1 MKTLIP
7 LTALAALVASGTI
20 HAQTPAFSKPSGYV
34 TTPLLQGFNLIGLN
48 LQTASLASGK
58 FETVAATTLTDN
70 DSTYAP
76 VSGRTYVLEITSGTI
91 SGSIFEVPAANIS
104 GSTITVTTVPATN
117 LVTLGLTTNDTY
129 SLRIAPTLEEIFT
142 TVPLAQGGVLVP
154 ALDAVSADNIWLPN
168 GNGGY
173 VLYYL
178 RSGSPR
184 AFRAVVGDALAPN
197 TPIIYSDGFFV
208 QKKTGAAAS
217 LTVTGDVKAVGTT
230 SVITQGFNP
239 VNLVAPVGLN
249 LFNAGLED
257 DIQAGLDA
265 TAADLVWVQQSNLSY
280 KQYFRRG
287 NLATGSWRDAANPGA
302 ALTQQQAEA
311 VALSGAVL
319 IQRKGAGNTN
329 LDLKVPTNYS
339 NL

>member
-7 LTALAALVASGTI
+7 LTALAALVASGSI
-20 HAQTPAFSKPSGYV
+20 HAQPTFSKPSGYV

-48 LQTASLASGK
+48 LQTPSLASGK
-58 FETVAATTLTDN
+58 FETVTATTLTDN
-70 DSTYAP
+70 DVTNFAP
-76 VSGRTYVLEITSGTI
+76 TSGRTYVLEITSGTI
-91 SGSIFEVPAANIS
+91 QGSVFEVPAASIS
-104 GSTITVTTVPATN
+104 ANVITITTVPATD
-117 LVTLGLTTNDTY
+117 LVALGLTTNDTY
-129 SLRIAPTLEEIFT
+129 NLRIAPTLEEIFT

-173 VLYYL
+173 IQYYL
-178 RSGSPR
+178 RSGNPR

-197 TPIIYSDGFFV
+197 TPIIYTDGLFV
-208 QKKTGAAAS
+208 QKKTSTAAS
-217 LTVTGDVKAVGTT
+217 LTVTGNVKTVGTT
-230 SVITQGFNP
+230 SAIAQGFNP

-249 LFNAGLED
+249 LFNAGIED

-287 NLATGSWRDAANPGA
+287 NVATGTWRDAANPNV

-311 VALSGAVL
+311 VLLSGAVL
-319 IQRKGAGNTN
+319 IQRKGSGRVN
-329 LDLKVPTNYS
+329 LDLKVPSNFS